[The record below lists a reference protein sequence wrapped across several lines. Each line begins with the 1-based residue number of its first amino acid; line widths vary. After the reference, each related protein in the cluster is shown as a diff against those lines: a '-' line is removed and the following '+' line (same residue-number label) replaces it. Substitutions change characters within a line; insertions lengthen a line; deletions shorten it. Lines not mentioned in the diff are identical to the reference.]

1 MKLITTLAAII
12 AAASSNP
19 IYTTQPTEHF
29 ANNAETYQSALEQQQ
44 QGIYG
49 DQSQHSQTD
58 YSQSQAGY
66 SRGQT
71 VAFPSGQTQFAGQSV
86 FSGVQNGYQN
96 QQQQQQRTSTEKTAR
111 IISFQ
116 NENKGN
122 SYQYSFETENGI
134 KVQERGQSQ
143 GKGIQVQGGYSYT
156 GDDGQVYTVT
166 YTADENGFRPQG
178 NHLPT
183 PPPIPDAIKK
193 SIEQNTKEQANGV
206 FDDGSYKEDA
216 ELQRYH
222 QHQQVHRQ
230 RLPVYQSHQIQQH
243 HDAHQV
249 QQLQEIHQVQEQPI
263 QEVQVQHIQHA
274 QEHENPAY
282 QQEYQQRTSKSTSQN
297 TISRKGLPRRLDTI
311 TSKFGIVRSTNI
323 T

>member
-122 SYQYSFETENGI
+122 SYQYSFETENG
-134 KVQERGQSQ
+134 
-143 GKGIQVQGGYSYT
+143 
-156 GDDGQVYTVT
+156 
-166 YTADENGFRPQG
+166 
-178 NHLPT
+178 
-183 PPPIPDAIKK
+183 
-193 SIEQNTKEQANGV
+193 
-206 FDDGSYKEDA
+206 
-216 ELQRYH
+216 
-222 QHQQVHRQ
+222 
-230 RLPVYQSHQIQQH
+230 
-243 HDAHQV
+243 
-249 QQLQEIHQVQEQPI
+249 
-263 QEVQVQHIQHA
+263 
-274 QEHENPAY
+274 
-282 QQEYQQRTSKSTSQN
+282 
-297 TISRKGLPRRLDTI
+297 
-311 TSKFGIVRSTNI
+311 
-323 T
+323 